1 MRLKIKS
8 EKIKEFINY
17 PEKSFPKYSSQIL
30 NLANSN
36 SQATRPKNV
45 GQMSELIKQFRNS
58 NPHGS
63 LSDWES
69 WYKSRNLSKIKIATN
84 KISQMVKNLKKSI
97 KNITDELIEIWV
109 EDLIIDKTY
118 LGLNFQDSILEFLSQ
133 QFNIVYKQ
141 SDPTEE
147 SQGIDGYLG
156 DYPISIKPI
165 SYKQK
170 IVSKQEK
177 IEVDIIYYIKKER
190 SKDIEIEVS
199 ENFLNRIRNWNQH

>member
-1 MRLKIKS
+1 MKLKIKS
-8 EKIKEFINY
+8 EIIKRLIEY
-17 PEKSFPKYSSQIL
+17 PEKSFPKYSTQIL

-45 GQMSELIKQFRNS
+45 GQMSELIKEFRNS

-63 LSDWES
+63 LSDWET
-69 WYKSRNLSKIKIATN
+69 WYKSRNLKKIKIAVD
-84 KISQMVKNLKKSI
+84 KISQMVENLKNVI
-97 KNITDELIEIWV
+97 ENITDELIEIYA

-133 QFNIVYKQ
+133 KFNIAYRQ
-141 SDPTEE
+141 SDPSEE

-165 SYKQK
+165 TYKQK
-170 IVSKQEK
+170 IMSKQEK
-177 IEVDIIYYIKKER
+177 IEVEIIYYKKNEK
-190 SKDIEIEVS
+190 KDIEIEVS
-199 ENFLNRIRNWNQH
+199 ETFINRITNQH

>member
-1 MRLKIKS
+1 MKFKIKGDF
-8 EKIKEFINY
+8 IKKLINY

-63 LSDWES
+63 LSDWET
-69 WYKSRNLSKIKIATN
+69 WYKSRNLRKIKIAAE
-84 KISQMVKNLKKSI
+84 KISQMVENLKNAI

-133 QFNIVYKQ
+133 TFNITSKQ

-147 SQGIDGYLG
+147 SQGIDGYLSEF
-156 DYPISIKPI
+156 PISIKPI

-177 IEVDIIYYIKKER
+177 IEVEIIYYIKKER
-190 SKDIEIEVS
+190 SKDIEIEVN
-199 ENFLNRIRNWNQH
+199 ENFINKIRNLNQN